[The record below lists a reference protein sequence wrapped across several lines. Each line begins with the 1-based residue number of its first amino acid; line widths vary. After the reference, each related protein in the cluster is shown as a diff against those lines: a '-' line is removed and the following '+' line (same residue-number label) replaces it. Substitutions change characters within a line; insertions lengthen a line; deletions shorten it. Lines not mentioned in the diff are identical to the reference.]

1 MLWGGFIPF
10 PAPQLFIKLG
20 LVIRM
25 NLLQERTLFR
35 SLSGR
40 HDLVN
45 EDFTDN
51 GADFFINEGRKYLD
65 RLDETQK
72 SWGSAYKFMEVG
84 HYSVSFAY
92 CRAVKEI
99 WVASSTARWQLEKK
113 SLQDMIEGYLTG
125 LPSSRT
131 VGIPEYY
138 SPCITRY
145 VPENMTV
152 ADIESFIGWVEVPAG
167 NAHEFNSI
175 LVNVPTSEKLTVII
189 NGLFYSMELVN
200 DTDENYWSA
209 VHPMLLYMAAMRQLE
224 ITNRNTQGVND
235 WTGSILTDMKQ
246 LGMDLVEE
254 LIAGINVMEG

>member
-1 MLWGGFIPF
+1 
-10 PAPQLFIKLG
+10 
-20 LVIRM
+20 M

-72 SWGSAYKFMEVG
+72 SWGSAFKFMGVG
-84 HYSVSFAY
+84 RYSVSFPY
-92 CRAVKEI
+92 CRAIKEI
-99 WVASSTARWQLEKK
+99 WVASTSARWLLEKMA
-113 SLQDMIEGYLTG
+113 LQDMIEGYLTG

-131 VGIPEYY
+131 VGTPLYY
-138 SPCITRY
+138 SSCITRY
-145 VPENMTV
+145 IPENAT
-152 ADIESFIGWVEVPAG
+152 AEDLEAFIGFVEVPAG
-167 NAHEFNSI
+167 NAHEFNTI

-209 VHPMLLYMAAMRQLE
+209 VHPMLLYMAAMRQIE

-235 WTGSILTDMKQ
+235 WVSSITTDMKQ

-254 LIAGINVMEG
+254 LIAEVNVMEG